1 MMSLKRMATRVQIPI
16 EEYLHTSFE
25 PDREY
30 LDGEVLERMWK
41 TTRTPKPSGGCA

>member
-1 MMSLKRMATRVQIPI
+1 MISLKRMVTRVQIPI

-30 LDGEVLERMWK
+30 LDGEVLERNVGNDPHSK
-41 TTRTPKPSGGCA
+41 AQ